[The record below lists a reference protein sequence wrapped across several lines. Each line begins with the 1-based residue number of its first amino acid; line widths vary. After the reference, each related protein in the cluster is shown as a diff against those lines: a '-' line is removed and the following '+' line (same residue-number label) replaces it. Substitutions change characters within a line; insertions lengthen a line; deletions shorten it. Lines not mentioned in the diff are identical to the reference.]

1 MGIDDT
7 GSRRGLLNKVQR
19 VKTDQVGYKENVN
32 ILMRHGN
39 INKVERKN
47 KLWEIFAMYIKLF
60 RQIKKYIFMCS
71 IY

>member
-47 KLWEIFAMYIKLF
+47 KL
-60 RQIKKYIFMCS
+60 
-71 IY
+71 